1 MNDDRQ
7 CDVAVIGLGVMGG
20 NLARNFASRG
30 LKVAGYSR
38 HFETGQALAAAHPEA
53 KLTIARD
60 VRELVG
66 MLERP
71 RRIVAMVN
79 AGKPVD
85 DVLDQ
90 LDPLLEEGDIVVD
103 AGNSLYSDTDRR
115 EARAHGRPW
124 RFVGMGVSGGA
135 EGALL
140 GPAIMP
146 GGDFEAWLRL
156 RPVLEAI
163 AARSESGVCVT
174 YCGRGSA
181 GHFVKMVHNGIE
193 YGDMQLIAEVASILR
208 EGMGLPWGQVAD
220 AFAGWNAGELRS
232 YLIEITADILRAP
245 DPQNAGTLLIDA
257 ILDRAGQ
264 KGTGKWTV
272 VAAAEHGVAIPT
284 IAAAVDARI
293 LSAAKELRVRAE
305 AALRPPRGVLQ
316 GVSVDDL
323 RDALY
328 AAKIASYT
336 QGFALLQAASQA
348 YNYGTDLGEVA
359 RIWTGGCI
367 IRAVFLERI
376 RAAFAAE
383 PRPELLVLAP
393 DFAADVARRLPGW
406 RRVVSAAAAVGHPIP
421 GLAASLAWF
430 DTLTKARG
438 SAAVIQAQRDYFG
451 SHTYERTDNPGVF
464 VHTEW
469 PKSAS

>member
-1 MNDDRQ
+1 MNDEKL
-7 CDVAVIGLGVMGG
+7 CDVAVVGLGVMGG

-38 HFETGQALAAAHPEA
+38 TYETGRALAAAHPEA
-53 KLTIARD
+53 GLKIVRD
-60 VRELVG
+60 VTELVG
-66 MLERP
+66 SLERP
-71 RRIVAMVN
+71 RRIVLMVN

-90 LDPLLEEGDIVVD
+90 LDPLLELGDIVVD

-115 EARAHGRPW
+115 EERAKTRPW
-124 RFVGMGVSGGA
+124 RFVGMGVSGGS

-140 GPAIMP
+140 GPSIMP
-146 GGDFEAWLRL
+146 GGDVEAWERL
-156 RPVLEAI
+156 QPVLEAI

-208 EGMGLPWGQVAD
+208 EGMGLPWGEVAD
-220 AFAGWNAGELRS
+220 AFSKWNQGDLKS
-232 YLIEITADILRAP
+232 FLIEITADILRAA
-245 DPQNAGTLLIDA
+245 DPQNAGTLLVDS

-305 AALRPPRGVLQ
+305 AALRPSRGVLQ

-336 QGFALLQAASQA
+336 QGFALLQAASEA
-348 YNYGTDLGEVA
+348 RDYGSNLGEIA

-376 RAAFAAE
+376 RAAFASE

-406 RRVVSAAAAVGHPIP
+406 RRVVSAAAAAGHPIP

-430 DTLTKARG
+430 DTLTKGRG
-438 SAAVIQAQRDYFG
+438 SASLIQAQRDYFG
-451 SHTYERTDNPGVF
+451 SHTYERIDNPGVF

-469 PKSAS
+469 PKSE

>member
-1 MNDDRQ
+1 MTETKQ

-30 LKVAGYSR
+30 LSVAGYSR
-38 HFETGQALAAAHPEA
+38 HYETGRTLADAHPEA
-53 KLTIARD
+53 KLQIARD
-60 VRELVG
+60 YRELVAS
-66 MLERP
+66 LERP
-71 RRIVAMVN
+71 RRIVLMVN
-79 AGKPVD
+79 AGAPVD
-85 DVLDQ
+85 DVLDH

-103 AGNSLYSDTDRR
+103 AGNSLYTDTDRR
-115 EARAHGRPW
+115 EARAKGRPW
-124 RFVGMGVSGGA
+124 RFVGMGVSGGS

-140 GPAIMP
+140 GPSIMP
-146 GGDFEAWLRL
+146 GGDPESWERL

-193 YGDMQLIAEVASILR
+193 YGDMQLIAEVASLLR
-208 EGMGLPWGQVAD
+208 EGLALSWSEAAD
-220 AFAGWNAGELRS
+220 AFAAWNRGELQS
-232 YLIEITADILRAP
+232 FLIEITADILRTP
-245 DPQNAGTLLIDA
+245 DPKRPGALLVDA

-272 VAAAEHGVAIPT
+272 IAAAEHGVPIPT
-284 IAAAVDARI
+284 IAAAVDARA
-293 LSAAKELRVRAE
+293 LSAARDLRVRAE
-305 AALRPPRGVLQ
+305 EALRPARRALQ
-316 GVSVDDL
+316 GVSLDDL

-336 QGFALLQAASQA
+336 QGFALLQAASEA
-348 YNYGTDLGEVA
+348 RGYGTDLGEVA

-376 RAAFAAE
+376 RQAYAGGAQV
-383 PRPELLVLAP
+383 PLLALAP
-393 DFAADVARRLPGW
+393 DFAAELSRRLGSW
-406 RRVVSAAAAVGHPIP
+406 RRVVSAASVAGLPVP
-421 GLAASLAWF
+421 GLSASLSWL

-438 SAAVIQAQRDYFG
+438 SAALIQAQRDYFG
-451 SHTYERTDNPGVF
+451 SHTYERVDAPGEF
-464 VHTEW
+464 VHTDW
-469 PKSAS
+469 PKFG

>member
-1 MNDDRQ
+1 MREDRQ

-30 LKVAGYSR
+30 LRVAGYSR
-38 HFETGQALAAAHPEA
+38 HFETGQGLAAAHPEA
-53 KLTIARD
+53 QLTIARD
-60 VRELVG
+60 VREL
-66 MLERP
+66 MATLERP

-103 AGNSLYSDTDRR
+103 AGNSLYTDTDRR

-140 GPAIMP
+140 GPSIMP
-146 GGDFEAWLRL
+146 GGDVESWLRL

-174 YCGRGSA
+174 HCGRGSA

-193 YGDMQLIAEVASILR
+193 YGDMQLIAEVASLMR
-208 EGMGLPWGQVAD
+208 EGMGLPWVEVAD
-220 AFAGWNAGELRS
+220 AFAAWNAGELRS
-232 YLIEITADILRAP
+232 FLIEITAEILRAP
-245 DPQNAGTLLIDA
+245 DPQNPGALLVDA

-293 LSAAKELRVRAE
+293 LSAARDLRVRAE
-305 AALRPPRGVLQ
+305 AALRPPRAVLQ
-316 GVSVDDL
+316 GIRLDDL

-336 QGFALLQAASQA
+336 QGFALLQAASEA
-348 YNYGTDLGEVA
+348 HGYGTDLGEVA

-367 IRAVFLERI
+367 IRAAFLERI
-376 RAAFAAE
+376 RAAFAAA

-421 GLAASLAWF
+421 GLATSLAWF

-438 SAAVIQAQRDYFG
+438 SAALIQAQRDFFG
-451 SHTYERTDNPGVF
+451 SHTYERADNPGVF

-469 PKSAS
+469 PRSSG